1 MWLERVGFDFVKA
14 AKTGNTARSSVGTFL
29 NRLLGLRLSQQNA
42 LFEVFAKLVDHAVP
56 RRRPSFRRRRL
67 GGARHRRGAHAA
79 HRSAARRGRVDGAR
93 GLLETPSTRRLLS

>member
-42 LFEVFAKLVDHAVP
+42 VFDVFAKLVEHAVRKACLLYTSPSP
-56 RRRPSFRRRRL
+56 R
-67 GGARHRRGAHAA
+67 
-79 HRSAARRGRVDGAR
+79 D
-93 GLLETPSTRRLLS
+93 